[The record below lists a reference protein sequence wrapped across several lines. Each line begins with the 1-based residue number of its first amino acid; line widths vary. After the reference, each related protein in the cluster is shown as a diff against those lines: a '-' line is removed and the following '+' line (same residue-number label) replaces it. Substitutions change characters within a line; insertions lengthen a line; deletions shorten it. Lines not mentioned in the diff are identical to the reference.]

1 MTDKLVR
8 LLESSFM
15 SHPDTLHFGA
25 LGRRELFRMAAATA
39 AASAALADQ
48 DHVRR
53 MRDIVVSERRRLAL
67 RSAGLSHR

>member
-1 MTDKLVR
+1 
-8 LLESSFM
+8 M
-15 SHPDTLHFGA
+15 SHSDTLHFGA
-25 LGRRELFRMAAATA
+25 LGRRELFRLAAATA